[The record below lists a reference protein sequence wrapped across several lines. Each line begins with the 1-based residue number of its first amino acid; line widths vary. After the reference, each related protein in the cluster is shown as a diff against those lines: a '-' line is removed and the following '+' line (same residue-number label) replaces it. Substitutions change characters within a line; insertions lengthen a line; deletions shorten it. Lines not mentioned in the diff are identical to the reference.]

1 MEKKIIFF
9 SIDRLGDYLI
19 RSNTMYQIS
28 KKFDYSEIV
37 CSDKNYNLVKTQSFF
52 NKKISFNTKKK
63 FINKLKLIVN
73 FLLSEYDTVI
83 AFDGKN
89 ISSILLFIIRSK
101 YKYIFFI
108 KKSK

>member
-52 NKKISFNTKKK
+52 NKKISFNTKKNLL
-63 FINKLKLIVN
+63 IN
-73 FLLSEYDTVI
+73 
-83 AFDGKN
+83 
-89 ISSILLFIIRSK
+89 
-101 YKYIFFI
+101 
-108 KKSK
+108 